1 MSSSM
6 PSEVTV
12 LLRRLQEG
20 DRQAA
25 NDLLRELYAD
35 LRRVAA
41 ARLAGE
47 RTGHSFQPTELVHE
61 AYLRLVKPEGL
72 PNWNSRGHFFTAA
85 AEAMRRILID
95 HARERKSQK
104 RGGDFVRVELADD
117 LIPDERKADRLL
129 AMEEALVGLEE
140 KDPQK
145 ATLVKLRFFAGFT
158 SHEAAEV
165 LGVSTTTADRWW
177 TYARAWLKTQMD
189 EGPSAGVGE

>member
-1 MSSSM
+1 MSSSA
-6 PSEVTV
+6 PSEEVTL
-12 LLRRLQEG
+12 LLRRLQDG
-20 DRQAA
+20 DGRAA
-25 NDLLRELYAD
+25 NDLLRAIYDD

-104 RGGDFVRVELADD
+104 RGGDFVRLDLADD
-117 LIPDERKADRLL
+117 LIPDDRRAERLL
-129 AMEEALVGLEE
+129 ALEEALGGLEE
-140 KDPQK
+140 KDSQK
-145 ATLVKLRFFAGFT
+145 ATLVKLRFFAGLT
-158 SHEAAEV
+158 IDEAADV

-177 TYARAWLKTQMD
+177 TYARAWLKAEMD
-189 EGPSAGVGE
+189 EGKSAST

>member
-1 MSSSM
+1 MSNDE
-6 PSEVTV
+6 PSEVA
-12 LLRRLQEG
+12 LLLSRLQDG
-20 DRQAA
+20 DQRAA
-25 NDLLRELYAD
+25 GDLLRALYDD

-47 RTGHSFQPTELVHE
+47 RTGHSLQPTELVHE

-104 RGGDFVRVELADD
+104 RGGEFLRVELVDD
-117 LIPDERKADRLL
+117 LIPDDRKAERLL
-129 AMEEALVGLEE
+129 ALEESLVGLEK
-140 KDPQK
+140 KDPEK
-145 ATLVKLRFFAGFT
+145 ASLVKLRFFAGLT
-158 SHEAAEV
+158 IEEAADV

-177 TYARAWLKTQMD
+177 AYSRAWLKDQMD
-189 EGPSAGVGE
+189 EGASASA